1 MMPITELLSIA
12 LNTLRANKLRATLT
26 LSGIVIG
33 VFSIIAIMTLLN
45 ALQAGIEGGLS
56 ELGSNTFQVQKF
68 PAINVGGPGSR
79 SKYRNRQDI
88 TYEQGLR
95 LMEKATV
102 YKNISLEDYVY
113 QKTFKNNQFT
123 TNPNN
128 SVGGVVPE
136 YLECNNRVVQFGR
149 FITNADINS
158 NSKVAVIGM
167 DVVDKLFPS
176 INPIGQDIIIDNNSF
191 KVIGVFEKKGEGFGQ
206 SNDNFALLPI
216 TTMQQIYGRNN
227 RSMNIAIQAPSKE
240 TFNESVENIVSVLRS
255 IRKDKPGEPDSFE
268 IFSNDSLIGQVN
280 SFTKYFKYGAGFI
293 SFIAM
298 LAAGIGIMNIMLV
311 SVTERTKEIGIR
323 KAIGAKKGNILTQFL
338 IEAIILCQLGGIIG
352 IVLGVATG
360 NLLSLYLNSPVVIP
374 YDWVIIGLVVCSV
387 VGIVFGVYPAYKAAK
402 LDPIEALRYE

>member
-1 MMPITELLSIA
+1 MPLSELLSIA
-12 LNTLRANKLRATLT
+12 LSTLRANKLRAALT
-26 LSGIVIG
+26 LSGIIIG
-33 VFSIIAIMTLLN
+33 VFSIITIMTLLN

-56 ELGSNTFQVQKF
+56 ELGSNTFQLQKF
-68 PAINVGGPGSR
+68 PAIQMGGPGSNR
-79 SKYRNRQDI
+79 KYRNREDI
-88 TYEQGLR
+88 TYDQGLR

-102 YKNISLEDYVY
+102 YKYISIEDYVY
-113 QKTFKNNQFT
+113 NKTFKFRDQN

-128 SVGGVVPE
+128 YVGGVMPS
-136 YLECNNRVVQFGR
+136 YLECNNRAVQFGR
-149 FITNADINS
+149 FITETDIEN

-167 DVVDKLFPS
+167 DIVDRLFPKV
-176 INPIGQDIIIDNNSF
+176 NPIGQYIAIDNNEF

-216 TTMQQIYGRNN
+216 TTMQQIYGKNN

-240 TFNESVENIVSVLRS
+240 TYNESVENVVSVLRS

-268 IFSNDSLIGQVN
+268 IYSNESLIGQVN

-293 SFIAM
+293 SFIAL

-323 KAIGAKKGNILTQFL
+323 KAIGAKNGSILTQFL

-352 IVLGVATG
+352 IILGIVTG
-360 NLLSLYLNSPVVIP
+360 NLVGLYLSSPVVIP
-374 YDWVIIGLVVCSV
+374 YDWAIIGMVVCSV

-402 LDPIEALRYE
+402 LDPIDALRYE

>member
-12 LNTLRANKLRATLT
+12 LNTLKANKLRAALT

-113 QKTFKNNQFT
+113 QKTFKNSQFT

-128 SVGGVVPE
+128 YVGGVVPE

-149 FITNADINS
+149 FITSADINS
-158 NSKVAVIGM
+158 SSKVAVIGM

-176 INPIGQDIIIDNNSF
+176 INPIGQDIIIDNNEF

-268 IFSNDSLIGQVN
+268 IYSNDSLIGQVN
-280 SFTKYFKYGAGFI
+280 SFTKYFKYGTGFI

-352 IVLGVATG
+352 IILGVVTG
-360 NLLSLYLNSPVVIP
+360 NLLGMYLQSPVVIP
-374 YDWVIIGLVVCSV
+374 YDWVVIGLVVCSV

-402 LDPIEALRYE
+402 LDPIDALRYE

>member
-1 MMPITELLSIA
+1 MPLSELFSIA
-12 LNTLRANKLRATLT
+12 MNTLRANKLRAALT

-68 PAINVGGPGSR
+68 PAIQMGGPGGNR
-79 SKYRNRQDI
+79 KFRNRPDI

-95 LMEKATV
+95 LIDKATI
-102 YKNISLEDYVY
+102 YKYISLEDYVY
-113 QKTFKNNQFT
+113 QKTFKHRDMT

-128 SVGGVVPE
+128 YVGGVMPE
-136 YLECNNRVVQFGR
+136 YLECNNRAVQFGR
-149 FITNADINS
+149 FITETDLINNS
-158 NSKVAVIGM
+158 NVAVIGM
-167 DVVDKLFPS
+167 DVVDKLFPNV
-176 INPIGQDIIIDNNSF
+176 NPIGQYMIIENNEF
-191 KVIGVFEKKGEGFGQ
+191 KIIGVFEKKGEGFGQ

-216 TTMQQIYGRNN
+216 TTMQQIYGKNN
-227 RSMNIAIQAPSKE
+227 RSINIAIQAPSKE
-240 TFNESVENIVSVLRS
+240 TFNESIENVVSVMRS
-255 IRKDKPGEPDSFE
+255 IRRDQPGEADSFE
-268 IFSNDSLIGQVN
+268 IYSNDSLIGQVN

-323 KAIGAKKGNILTQFL
+323 KAIGAKRSSILTQFL

-352 IVLGVATG
+352 IILGVVTG
-360 NLLSLYLNSPVVIP
+360 NLLGIYLSSPVVIP

-402 LDPIEALRYE
+402 LDPIDALRYE